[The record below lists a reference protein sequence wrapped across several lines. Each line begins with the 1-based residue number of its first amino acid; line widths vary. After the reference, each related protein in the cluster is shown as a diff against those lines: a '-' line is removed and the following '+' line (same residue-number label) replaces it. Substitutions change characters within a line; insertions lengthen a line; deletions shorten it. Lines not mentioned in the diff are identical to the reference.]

1 MKESLYFLAIIPP
14 QPIYDEVMTLKQE
27 VLEKFASKAALRS
40 PPHITL
46 HMPFKWKDK
55 KEELL
60 IQKLNEFQFENS
72 SFGLELQNFDFFPPR
87 VVFVD
92 VLKNDVLN
100 QMQKELVKHVRKAL
114 NILNADYKDKP
125 FHPHMTIAFRDLKK
139 NRFQEVEA
147 YFSEKEYKATFE
159 VSGFHLLKHDGK
171 RWNEFRFFKS

>member
-1 MKESLYFLAIIPP
+1 MKEQLYFLAIIPP

-27 VLEKFASKAALRS
+27 VLEKFDSKAALRS

-46 HMPFKWKDK
+46 HMPFKWKEK
-55 KEELL
+55 KEEHL
-60 IQKLNEFQFENS
+60 IQKLSEFQFEAS
-72 SFGLELQNFDFFPPR
+72 SFSLELQNFDFFPPR

-92 VLKNDVLN
+92 LVNNELLN
-100 QMQKELVKHVRKAL
+100 QMQKELVTHVRKAL

-139 NRFQEVEA
+139 NRFQEVEE
-147 YFSEKEYKATFE
+147 YFSKKEYKASFE

-171 RWNEFRFFKS
+171 RWNEFRFFGS